1 MKTHNTQAIHPP
13 QLARLPNSISLLRVL
28 SIPVL
33 LYLAFA
39 GHASAFAALYV
50 LALCSDLADGW
61 LARRLGVVSPT
72 GALLDSVADILLT
85 LAVLCGIW
93 LVHPAVYQADGRVIY
108 TVVGA
113 WLLAHC
119 ASLWRYGRLASF
131 HTWLIRIGIGAFH
144 LFALVLF
151 VLGYQPSLLY
161 LAGFLSLL
169 GVVEHF
175 VLLAA
180 LPQWTPD
187 IPGGI
192 FHLLRHRRSF
202 PP

>member
-1 MKTHNTQAIHPP
+1 MKPDGAHLP
-13 QLARLPNSISLLRVL
+13 QLAWLPNGISLLRVL
-28 SIPVL
+28 CIPML

-39 GHASAFAALYV
+39 GRGAAFATVYV
-50 LALCSDLADGW
+50 LALGSDLADGW
-61 LARRLGVVSPT
+61 LARRLGVVSPA

-85 LAVLCGIW
+85 LAVLWGIW
-93 LVHPAVYQADGRVIY
+93 LLHPEVYLADGWVIY
-108 TVVGA
+108 VVVGA

-131 HTWLIRIGIGAFH
+131 HTWLIRIGIAAFH
-144 LFALVLF
+144 LFAVALF
-151 VLGYQPSLLY
+151 IFGYQPWLLY
-161 LAGFLSLL
+161 LAGILSLL

-180 LPQWTPD
+180 LPHWTPD

-192 FHLLRHRRSF
+192 FHLFRQRKRLS
-202 PP
+202 